1 VLSLFQVIDLLVSK
15 IMLFICARFI

>member
-1 VLSLFQVIDLLVSK
+1 VIDLLVSK